1 MKRYLVERELIQNNI
16 QVLQKKAGSAVIWA
30 VLKGNGYGL
39 GLLPMAETCRAA
51 GLDHFAV
58 TEIAEARALREGGFE
73 TEPILM
79 LQPTADADEITALLP
94 LHVIFTISSTE
105 DASVL
110 AGLAAQAGVTAEAH
124 IKIDTG
130 MGRYGFLPEDMD
142 HILGVYREQKNIAV
156 SGVYTHFN
164 CAFGSKKLTHQ
175 EFETF
180 RKTVSAIREAG
191 FETGTVHCCNSSAFL
206 RFPEMHCDGVRLGS
220 AILGRVPFHTKL
232 RPVGYAEA
240 HVEELRV
247 LPKGHPTGYGAMWT
261 AREDTP
267 VAIVPIGWYNG
278 FRERCDG
285 GITRF
290 RDCLSLILRGL
301 RGIVFRALPLVEV
314 NGHKCR
320 VVGQIGML
328 HIAVDVRGIECKP
341 GDRVVVPINPLHV
354 KGMKIQYR

>member
-1 MKRYLVERELIQNNI
+1 M
-16 QVLQKKAGSAVIWA
+16 
-30 VLKGNGYGL
+30 
-39 GLLPMAETCRAA
+39 
-51 GLDHFAV
+51 
-58 TEIAEARALREGGFE
+58 
-73 TEPILM
+73 
-79 LQPTADADEITALLP
+79 
-94 LHVIFTISSTE
+94 
-105 DASVL
+105 
-110 AGLAAQAGVTAEAH
+110 
-124 IKIDTG
+124 
-130 MGRYGFLPEDMD
+130 
-142 HILGVYREQKNIAV
+142 
-156 SGVYTHFN
+156 
-164 CAFGSKKLTHQ
+164 
-175 EFETF
+175 
-180 RKTVSAIREAG
+180 
-191 FETGTVHCCNSSAFL
+191 HCCNSSAFL

-240 HVEELRV
+240 HVEELRI

-301 RGIVFRALPLVEV
+301 RGIFFRALPLVEV

-341 GDRVVVPINPLHV
+341 GDRVIVPINPLHV